1 MIYVQFDAA
10 AVYPKIKKMHQNGV
24 RVWYDK
30 GIEEGSEWPAEIE
43 KALNNCTIFIVFLS
57 KYSVKSVNVRN
68 EIHMG
73 LKK

>member
-1 MIYVQFDAA
+1 VIYVQFDAA